1 MKRKLALA
9 VMAVVALFGLQVN
22 AQNVMQK
29 GTSIVSGS
37 LGITSSSLPIY
48 ASYDYGVVDN
58 LFQSP
63 DAALSVGALGGVV
76 LGKHTLGYVVGPR
89 VAMHYHF
96 IPELDTYFS
105 LMLGAYGY
113 HYKDKKEGVD
123 INKWTHDFDWG
134 THIGARYFFTPTVGM
149 FLELGYGY
157 SYANVGLSF
166 KL

>member
-1 MKRKLALA
+1 
-9 VMAVVALFGLQVN
+9 
-22 AQNVMQK
+22 
-29 GTSIVSGS
+29 
-37 LGITSSSLPIY
+37 
-48 ASYDYGVVDN
+48 
-58 LFQSP
+58 
-63 DAALSVGALGGVV
+63 
-76 LGKHTLGYVVGPR
+76 
-89 VAMHYHF
+89 
-96 IPELDTYFS
+96 
-105 LMLGAYGY
+105 MLGAYGY